1 MDRPIYYGVDI
12 GGTKIAVI
20 QGNKSGVPQKVVRFP
35 SGPPAAAIA
44 RVIKELKKFG
54 VDQHSVIGVACG
66 DPLDRFK
73 GVILSPPNLPGW
85 DRINIV
91 KQLEEA
97 FSCKAYLM
105 NDANAGALAE
115 WKFGAGEQSNHM
127 VFITAGTGFG
137 AGLIINGMLVE
148 GASGSAGEI
157 GHVRL
162 AADGPIG
169 YGKAGSVEGF
179 CSGGGIAQ
187 LAQAEAAAHDGA
199 VSFNP
204 NSSDGLEAHE
214 TISKIT
220 AKDLAEAA
228 LAGDLKAVKILE
240 QVGYRYG
247 EALAIL
253 IDILN
258 PEKIVLGSI
267 FARCRNFLEKPMR
280 RALEKEALPRSA
292 AICEIV
298 PAGLEE
304 EIGNYAALAVAWY
317 RHQGNGQP
325 MRPKGKDGDLSV

>member
-1 MDRPIYYGVDI
+1 MSLPLYYGVDI

-20 QGNKSGVPQKVVRFP
+20 RGNQSGVPQESVTFP
-35 SGPPAAAIA
+35 SGPPEKS
-44 RVIKELKKFG
+44 IKRIIEELEKFG
-54 VDQHSVIGVACG
+54 ADKSCVIGVACG
-66 DPLDRFK
+66 DPMDRLK

-85 DRINIV
+85 DKIEIV
-91 KQLEEA
+91 KELEEA
-97 FSCKAYLM
+97 FRCRAYLM

-162 AADGPIG
+162 AAEGPVG

-187 LAQAEAAAHDGA
+187 LAQAVAAAHDGA
-199 VSFNP
+199 VCVKRR
-204 NSSDGLEAHE
+204 
-214 TISKIT
+214 KIGNIT
-220 AKDLAEAA
+220 TEDVAKAA
-228 LAGDLKAVKILE
+228 QKGDEKAVQLFRD
-240 QVGYRYG
+240 VGTRYG
-247 EALAIL
+247 EALAVL
-253 IDILN
+253 VDILN

-267 FARCRNFLEKPMR
+267 FARCRNLLEPTMR
-280 RALEKEALPRSA
+280 EALEREALSRSA

-298 PAGLEE
+298 PAQLEE

-317 RHQGNGQP
+317 RHRGNSLHPRIGE
-325 MRPKGKDGDLSV
+325 K